1 MNSRRYTM
9 TSLSI
14 VFLAL
19 TIMSVSAIGQNAY
32 AGGGG
37 MSLSADCSGSSCDI
51 SGTTDRNDQDV
62 TVVVSSSNGIHI
74 VDQLSISGGSFS
86 TTINVSNL
94 DDGTYKIAA
103 NQGSSSKYSLN
114 VSVDVSGGS
123 SDSSASV
130 SNQLAAAA
138 EEATSTTPSGG
149 LTLSAGG
156 IEGSTTIDVSGTT
169 DRKDQDV
176 NMKVTASNGNL
187 VGVDQLAISDGS
199 YSTTL
204 NVSNLDGTYTVS
216 VNQGAS
222 SKYSLSVDIDV
233 SGGSS
238 DSSDSSTSVVGAAA
252 AAEET
257 TAAAASGLTL
267 SAGGVE
273 GSTTIDVSGTTDR
286 NGDIT
291 LKVTAPNGNIISV
304 SQISPSGGSF
314 MTTIE
319 TGGALWSQDGM
330 YSISAQ
336 QGDASNY
343 KTSAD
348 VEIIDGHVIPE
359 FGVIA
364 AMILAVA
371 IVSIIVVTAKTRLSL
386 VPRY

>member
-9 TSLSI
+9 PSLSI

-32 AGGGG
+32 AAGGG
-37 MSLSADCSGSSCDI
+37 MSLSADCSGSSCNI

-62 TVVVSSSNGIHI
+62 TVVVSSGNGIHI
-74 VDQLSISGGSFS
+74 VDQLSASGGSFS

-103 NQGSSSKYSLN
+103 NQGASSKYSLN

-130 SNQLAAAA
+130 SNQIASAAVEGTAAAV
-138 EEATSTTPSGG
+138 SG

-156 IEGSTTIDVSGTT
+156 I
-169 DRKDQDV
+169 
-176 NMKVTASNGNL
+176 
-187 VGVDQLAISDGS
+187 
-199 YSTTL
+199 
-204 NVSNLDGTYTVS
+204 
-216 VNQGAS
+216 
-222 SKYSLSVDIDV
+222 
-233 SGGSS
+233 
-238 DSSDSSTSVVGAAA
+238 
-252 AAEET
+252 
-257 TAAAASGLTL
+257 
-267 SAGGVE
+267 E

-314 MTTIE
+314 MTAIE

-330 YSISAQ
+330 YTISAH
-336 QGDASNY
+336 QGASSSH

-348 VEIIDGHVIPE
+348 IEIVDGHVIPE

>member
-1 MNSRRYTM
+1 MNSRRHTI

-14 VFLAL
+14 VLLAV
-19 TIMSVSAIGQNAY
+19 TIMSVSVLGQSAY

-37 MSLSADCSGSSCDI
+37 MSLSAECSGSTCDI
-51 SGTTDRNDQDV
+51 SGTTDRSDEPV
-62 TVVVSSSNGIHI
+62 MLVVSNSLGINDI
-74 VDQLSISGGSFS
+74 GQMTVSGGSYS
-86 TTINVSNL
+86 ESINVSN
-94 DDGTYKIAA
+94 Y
-103 NQGSSSKYSLN
+103 N
-114 VSVDVSGGS
+114 
-123 SDSSASV
+123 
-130 SNQLAAAA
+130 
-138 EEATSTTPSGG
+138 
-149 LTLSAGG
+149 
-156 IEGSTTIDVSGTT
+156 
-169 DRKDQDV
+169 
-176 NMKVTASNGNL
+176 
-187 VGVDQLAISDGS
+187 
-199 YSTTL
+199 
-204 NVSNLDGTYTVS
+204 DGTYTVA
-216 VNQGAS
+216 VNQGTS
-222 SKYSLSVDIDV
+222 GKYTMSVDIDV

-238 DSSDSSTSVVGAAA
+238 DSSVSVSNQLAVSEEEAETSV
-252 AAEET
+252 
-257 TAAAASGLTL
+257 TAAAGGLQI

-330 YSISAQ
+330 YTISAY
-336 QGDASNY
+336 QGAASTHQ
-343 KTSAD
+343 TSAD

>member
-74 VDQLSISGGSFS
+74 VDQLSASDGSFS

-94 DDGTYKIAA
+94 DDGAYKIAA
-103 NQGSSSKYSLN
+103 NQGSASKYSLN

-169 DRKDQDV
+169 DR
-176 NMKVTASNGNL
+176 
-187 VGVDQLAISDGS
+187 
-199 YSTTL
+199 
-204 NVSNLDGTYTVS
+204 
-216 VNQGAS
+216 
-222 SKYSLSVDIDV
+222 
-233 SGGSS
+233 
-238 DSSDSSTSVVGAAA
+238 
-252 AAEET
+252 
-257 TAAAASGLTL
+257 
-267 SAGGVE
+267 
-273 GSTTIDVSGTTDR
+273 

-291 LKVTAPNGNIISV
+291 LKVTAPNGNIVSV
-304 SQISPSGGSF
+304 SQISPSSGSF

-330 YSISAQ
+330 YTISAH
-336 QGDASNY
+336 QGAASNY
-343 KTSAD
+343 QTSAD
-348 VEIIDGHVIPE
+348 VEIVDGHVIPE

>member
-1 MNSRRYTM
+1 M

-32 AGGGG
+32 AAGGG

-62 TVVVSSSNGIHI
+62 TVVITASNGNIVQ
-74 VDQLSISGGSFS
+74 VDQLSVSGGSFS
-86 TTINVSNL
+86 TTFNVSGS
-94 DDGTYKIAA
+94 DDGAYKIAA
-103 NQGSSSKYSLN
+103 NQGPSGKYSLN
-114 VSVDVSGGS
+114 VSV
-123 SDSSASV
+123 
-130 SNQLAAAA
+130 
-138 EEATSTTPSGG
+138 
-149 LTLSAGG
+149 
-156 IEGSTTIDVSGTT
+156 
-169 DRKDQDV
+169 
-176 NMKVTASNGNL
+176 
-187 VGVDQLAISDGS
+187 
-199 YSTTL
+199 
-204 NVSNLDGTYTVS
+204 
-216 VNQGAS
+216 
-222 SKYSLSVDIDV
+222 DV

-252 AAEET
+252 VEET
-257 TAAAASGLTL
+257 AAVAAGGLTL
-267 SAGGVE
+267 SAGGIE

-291 LKVTAPNGNIISV
+291 LKVTAPNGNVVSV

-330 YSISAQ
+330 YTISAH
-336 QGDASNY
+336 QGAATNY
-343 KTSAD
+343 QTSAD
-348 VEIIDGHVIPE
+348 VEIVDGHVIPE

-371 IVSIIVVTAKTRLSL
+371 IVSIIVVTAKTKLSI